1 MTTNQTI
8 EKINV
13 ELHKAQNKDMNINIE
28 STINTSVHFLDV
40 TITNEN
46 GQLRTSI
53 FHKPTTEPYIL
64 PYTSDHPLH
73 VRSNIPY
80 AALLRAARI
89 CSHVNGFNTE
99 CIRIDMS
106 LLLNHYPPNYIKK
119 QFHRFFH
126 LNNAL
131 SVLNE
136 LNEEVYH
143 RLHEQSLYEPTR
155 CEKQLD
161 SIIQDP
167 VRNPMVLQ
175 PKIWNS
181 DVMYP
186 QYLFDTGLTAHLP
199 KQIYT
204 WWKTYAFPGSPVEN
218 VQVRIVSNM
227 NGTLDSFLIHKK
239 PPPRDIDKDGSTLNN
254 KSFQYVFSTIHT
266 KQKNKNASNNYSFS
280 WTLFS

>member
-1 MTTNQTI
+1 MKITVYSVTKFFLIIRYIDDIFMTTNRSI
-8 EKINV
+8 EEINV

-46 GQLRTSI
+46 GQLRTSL

-64 PYTSDHPLH
+64 PYTSDHPHH
-73 VRSNIPY
+73 VRRNIPY

-89 CSHVNGFNTE
+89 CSHVNDFNTE

-106 LLLNHYPPNYIKK
+106 LLLNHYPPNFIKK

-131 SVLNE
+131 PVFNE

-143 RLHEQSLYEPTR
+143 RLHNQSLYQPTR
-155 CEKQLD
+155 REKQLG

-181 DVMYP
+181 NVMYP
-186 QYLFDTGLTAHLP
+186 RYLFDTGLTAHLS

-204 WWKTYAFPGSPVEN
+204 WWKTYYAFPGSPVEN
-218 VQVRIVSNM
+218 VKVRIVSNM
-227 NGTLDSFLIHKK
+227 NGTLESFLIHKK
-239 PPPRDIDKDGSTLNN
+239 PPREIL
-254 KSFQYVFSTIHT
+254 T
-266 KQKNKNASNNYSFS
+266 KMEAN
-280 WTLFS
+280 

>member
-1 MTTNQTI
+1 MTTNRLI
-8 EKINV
+8 EEINV
-13 ELHKAQNKDMNINIE
+13 ELHKAQNKDTNINIE
-28 STINTSVHFLDV
+28 STINASVYFLDV

-64 PYTSDHPLH
+64 PYTSDHPHH
-73 VRSNIPY
+73 VRRNTCILY

-89 CSHVNGFNTE
+89 CSHVNDFNSE

-106 LLLNHYPPNYIKK
+106 LLLNHYPPNFIKK

-131 SVLNE
+131 SVFNE

-143 RLHEQSLYEPTR
+143 RLHNRSLYQPTR
-155 CEKQLD
+155 REKQLD

-167 VRNPMVLQ
+167 VRNPMILQ

-186 QYLFDTGLTAHLP
+186 RYLFDTRLTDHSP
-199 KQIYT
+199 EQIYT
-204 WWKTYAFPGSPVEN
+204 WWKIYYAFPGSPVEN
-218 VQVRIVSNM
+218 VKVRIVSNM
-227 NGTLDSFLIHKK
+227 NRTLESFLIRKK
-239 PPPRDIDKDGSTLNN
+239 PPREIL
-254 KSFQYVFSTIHT
+254 T
-266 KQKNKNASNNYSFS
+266 KIKAN
-280 WTLFS
+280 